1 MPFYLFIRIPKFDI
15 QVVLLTLYSTL
26 ELNNVLNVSFKSE
39 TLSLPI
45 TNIRCSLFL
54 TITLENMPL
63 NQNHQSNQ
71 FLLAYFLFWI
81 LFD

>member
-63 NQNHQSNQ
+63 KSKSSIESISAGV
-71 FLLAYFLFWI
+71 LLI
-81 LFD
+81 LDI

>member
-1 MPFYLFIRIPKFDI
+1 MIYRQEKPSWCKNQEGIFMPLYLFIRIPKFDI

-45 TNIRCSLFL
+45 TKIRCTLF
-54 TITLENMPL
+54 
-63 NQNHQSNQ
+63 
-71 FLLAYFLFWI
+71 
-81 LFD
+81 